1 MRNRK
6 RDREEWR
13 RKRRDFP
20 ASAGIQGLFGDSD
33 MPDIVSGWALY
44 EDALIFNTS
53 INLNET
59 VRVNENFYIGK

>member
-1 MRNRK
+1 LRDKRK
-6 RDREEWR
+6 RNNGDGI
-13 RKRRDFP
+13 
-20 ASAGIQGLFGDSD
+20 AGIFGSSD

-44 EDALIFNTS
+44 EDALIFDTA

>member
-13 RKRRDFP
+13 KKKRSLSGSEIP
-20 ASAGIQGLFGDSD
+20 GLFGDSN

>member
-13 RKRRDFP
+13 RKKRSLSDNGDIP
-20 ASAGIQGLFGDSD
+20 CLFGDSD